1 MHGRQAS
8 QETAE
13 ARDPWRL
20 WLALLAELEAGRC
33 PPQEVREWFLCGA
46 RGWSE
51 AVGEDPLHAFLGIER
66 RRRLDYLRAR
76 LAELFQEA
84 GEAVAPTESA
94 WRRAG
99 IIEREFD
106 RYERRT
112 WPHHRGKPINPAWSR
127 RDQAFARL
135 LALPIAAPR
144 KRRSIYELLQGAT
157 LALAVDEALASE
169 PMATEARTMKQTDSI
184 EERARREFE
193 TSAAIRHE
201 FMDDLA
207 NYISYRKAEAAGWI
221 KRIRGAG
228 DA

>member
-1 MHGRQAS
+1 MHQHPDAWADWC
-8 QETAE
+8 E
-13 ARDPWRL
+13 
-20 WLALLAELEAGRC
+20 LLDCLEYGERI
-33 PPQEVREWFLCGA
+33 PPRIRAWFLVAA

-51 AVGEDPLHAFLGIER
+51 AVGDEPLHAFLGIER
-66 RRRLDYLRAR
+66 RRRLDYLRGR
-76 LAELFQEA
+76 LAELFREA
-84 GEAVAPTESA
+84 AAAVAPTGTP

-99 IIEREFD
+99 IIEKELD

-112 WPHHRGKPINPAWSR
+112 WSQHRGQPISPAWSR

-144 KRRSIYELLQGAT
+144 KQRSIAELLQASP
-157 LALAVDEALASE
+157 LCLAVGAVLTSG
-169 PMATEARTMKQTDSI
+169 PVTTEAPAMKQTDSI

-201 FMDDLA
+201 FCGDLA
-207 NYISYRKAEAAGWI
+207 AYVAYCRAEASGSI
-221 KRIRGAG
+221 KRIQGSR

>member
-1 MHGRQAS
+1 MNARPESQA
-8 QETAE
+8 TAE
-13 ARDPWRL
+13 DRDPWRL
-20 WLALLAELEAGRC
+20 WLVLLAELEAGRC
-33 PPQEVREWFLCGA
+33 PSQEVREWFVHGA

-84 GEAVAPTESA
+84 AEAVAPTESA
-94 WRRAG
+94 WRAAA
-99 IIEREFD
+99 IVERELG

-144 KRRSIYELLQGAT
+144 TQRRIHGLLPGAPVVSS
-157 LALAVDEALASE
+157 VDEVLGSQPMASE
-169 PMATEARTMKQTDSI
+169 APPMKQTDSI

-228 DA
+228 NE